1 MQFAFGDLL
10 EDIGSWLMLGIL
22 LAGLIGV
29 FLSPGLIEAY
39 LGDGLFSMVVM
50 LALATPLYV
59 CATASTPIAAALVLK
74 GLSPGAALVF
84 LLAGPATNVATITV
98 VTRLL
103 GKRTTII
110 YISTILVT
118 SLFFGVMVDAIYDLS
133 GFSIT
138 DWQTTGAELSHGV
151 VAYVSTLI
159 LLLLIGRGFVKKLM
173 ARFKKPELIQLV

>member
-1 MQFAFGDLL
+1 MQFAFGELL

-29 FLSPGLIEAY
+29 FLSPDLIEAY

-110 YISTILVT
+110 YLSTIMAT
-118 SLFFGVMVDAIYDLS
+118 SLFFGMMVDGIYDLS
-133 GFSIT
+133 GFSVSN
-138 DWQTTGAELSHGV
+138 WQATGAEIPHGI
-151 VAYVSTLI
+151 VAYVSTII
-159 LLLLIGRGFVKKLM
+159 LLLMIGRGFIKKLK